1 MVLNQQLKAHFS
13 TDCIWTIGVPMEKNK
28 TGSILYQIYSSWIT
42 DINKKI
48 SSWNCSTGKDWDI
61 RNTDSYRKILVNIGM
76 RVLIALVGRPEVPE
90 WQEEVKLQ
98 EAGFFVLFC
107 FVFFSNPVLSWW
119 HLVPAEPDFISN
131 FELTNALF
139 SWKCLP

>member
-1 MVLNQQLKAHFS
+1 MQLKDHFS

-42 DINKKI
+42 DINKKM

-98 EAGFFVLFC
+98 VAGFFVLFRFVLFC
-107 FVFFSNPVLSWW
+107 FVFFS
-119 HLVPAEPDFISN
+119 F
-131 FELTNALF
+131 LF
-139 SWKCLP
+139 